1 MLSLKPPSILFNYV
15 NLRVFM
21 LARTAESKVGHD
33 ENMDAKI
40 YHNPRCSKSRQ
51 ALATLRD
58 AGIEPEIIKYL
69 DTPPSKEELS
79 SLIDAAGLH
88 VIDAVRTKEAE
99 FKELGLSK
107 DSTDEELLDAM
118 VTHPRLIERPF
129 VITNKGVRMARPT
142 EKINEIL

>member
-1 MLSLKPPSILFNYV
+1 M
-15 NLRVFM
+15 
-21 LARTAESKVGHD
+21 E
-33 ENMDAKI
+33 AKI

-51 ALATLRD
+51 ALAVLRE

-69 DTPPSKEELS
+69 DTPPTKTKLR
-79 SLIDAAGLH
+79 SLIEAAGLS

-107 DSTDEELLDAM
+107 DSSDEELLDAM

-129 VITNKGVRMARPT
+129 AVTNKGVRMARPT
-142 EKINEIL
+142 EAINDIL